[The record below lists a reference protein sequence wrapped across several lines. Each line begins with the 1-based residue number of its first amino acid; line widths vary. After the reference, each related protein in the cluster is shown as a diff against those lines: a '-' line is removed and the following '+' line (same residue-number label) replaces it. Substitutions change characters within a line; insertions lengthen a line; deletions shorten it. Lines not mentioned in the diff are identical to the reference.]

1 MQVWLGA
8 KRTISVTGWER
19 FLRVTFFWRTLF
31 PALAKVYGY
40 IPAKKFRL
48 GTSVSRWLRRMST
61 LCTSVY
67 TFAHPM
73 RVPSMPSRRLR
84 RILIRAM
91 QEGTMSRCGT

>member
-48 GTSVSRWLRRMST
+48 GT
-61 LCTSVY
+61 
-67 TFAHPM
+67 
-73 RVPSMPSRRLR
+73 
-84 RILIRAM
+84 
-91 QEGTMSRCGT
+91 